1 MSRPTASLKPYV
13 AEAQA
18 YALAEARKVGVALD
32 IRHDQ
37 SVSLPATLCS
47 GPRYQVSAGT
57 VGRVVG
63 MKAAEGRAQY
73 LIKWHRKAWPTV
85 AWREQIE
92 LVAMTE
98 MASSGDKK
106 TVSLSV

>member
-1 MSRPTASLKPYV
+1 
-13 AEAQA
+13 
-18 YALAEARKVGVALD
+18 
-32 IRHDQ
+32 
-37 SVSLPATLCS
+37 
-47 GPRYQVSAGT
+47 
-57 VGRVVG
+57 

-98 MASSGDKK
+98 MASSGDRK
-106 TVSLSV
+106 TVVMGV